1 MTNATIKP
9 DRPPLPAATPVTSF
23 HPVIF
28 PVPGRIIDLQLRV
41 SAPAIGGAL
50 PILLFSHGF
59 GASNFIAS
67 MRGYGPLVDFY
78 AAHGFVVIQ
87 PTHQSSKT
95 LALDPNGPEGPLFWQ
110 SRAKD
115 MRFFIDHLD
124 QIEATVPGLS
134 GRLDKSRI
142 AAVGHSMGGHTVAML
157 AGMQVTDPNTG
168 ELVDLTEPR
177 IGSTVMFGTPGEG
190 ADLAEF
196 AKEHYPVLAHNDFAY
211 MTMPALVVAGDQ
223 DSSSRFSDRQD
234 WRSDAYRLSPGPKC
248 LLTVY
253 GGGHMLGGIS
263 GFDAA
268 ETSDEDP
275 QRVADVQLL
284 TWSYLRTGLY
294 PEDPAWETATRALK
308 DASDPFGKVDC
319 K

>member
-9 DRPPLPAATPVTSF
+9 DRPPLPAVTPISSF
-23 HPVIF
+23 HPVEF
-28 PVPGRIIDLQLRV
+28 PVPGRTVDLQLRV
-41 SAPAIGGAL
+41 SAPATGTNL

-59 GASNFIAS
+59 GQSNFIAS

-95 LALDPNGPEGPLFWQ
+95 LGLDPDGPEGPLFWK
-110 SRAKD
+110 SRAQD
-115 MRFFIDHLD
+115 MRFIIDHLD
-124 QIEATVPGLS
+124 AIEAAVPGLG

-142 AAVGHSMGGHTVAML
+142 AAAGHSMGGHTVAML
-157 AGMQVTDPNTG
+157 AGMKVTDPNTG
-168 ELVDLTEPR
+168 EVVDLTETR
-177 IGSTVMFGTPGEG
+177 IKNTVMFGTPGNG
-190 ADLAEF
+190 ADLAPW
-196 AKEHYPVLAHNDFAY
+196 ASEHYSVLGTTDFSQ
-211 MTMPALVVAGDQ
+211 MKRPALVVVGDK
-223 DSSSRFSDRQD
+223 DMSPNFSARED
-234 WRSDAYRLSPGPKC
+234 WRFDGYNASPGPKC

-268 ETSDEDP
+268 ETTDEDP
-275 QRVADVQLL
+275 QRVADVQWA

-294 PEDPAWETATRALK
+294 PDDPAWATVMREMK
-308 DASDPFGKVDC
+308 DASDPFGRIDC

>member
-1 MTNATIKP
+1 MSNATIKP
-9 DRPPLPAATPVTSF
+9 DRPPLPAATPISSF
-23 HPVIF
+23 HPVVL
-28 PVPGRIIDLQLRV
+28 PAPDRAVDLELRV
-41 SAPAIGGAL
+41 SAPATGKDL

-87 PTHQSSKT
+87 PTHQSSKS
-95 LALDPNGPEGPLFWQ
+95 LGLDPNGPEGPLFWK
-110 SRAKD
+110 SRAQD
-115 MRFFIDHLD
+115 MRYIIDHLD
-124 QIEATVPGLS
+124 TIEATVPGLS

-157 AGMQVTDPNTG
+157 AGMRVTDPRTG

-177 IGSTVMFGTPGEG
+177 IGSTVMFGTPGNG

-196 AKEHYPVLAHNDFAY
+196 AKEHYTVLAHNDFSSMKTA
-211 MTMPALVVAGDQ
+211 ALVVAGDQ
-223 DSSSRFSDRQD
+223 DSNARFSDRRD
-234 WRSDAYRLSPGPKC
+234 WRLDGYSLSPGPKC
-248 LLTVY
+248 QLIVY

-275 QRVADVQLL
+275 QRVADVQWL

-294 PEDPAWETATRALK
+294 PQDTAWETATRELSAT
-308 DASDPFGKVDC
+308 ANPFGKVDC